1 MQVINL
7 SEDDANLTDSVPET
21 ILGDNRI
28 YQLIYSNVLY
38 YPVMYV
44 LPLVTLTTLNF
55 KLIAALNLLRRRTVV
70 STSVC
75 RRRPSRH
82 KRNKHDTYCVVV
94 IVFVF
99 IICQTPA
106 LFNQIFWAVFEQT
119 DRECGHFHFYY
130 TKLSD
135 LLVVVNSSCNFIV
148 YCLFGRTF
156 RRIFLLTV
164 CGVPASPRCYRLTH
178 HSAHDVGQHSAADNN
193 SEVARESLTQYTEAR
208 RAMAR
213 HQLRH
218 QKHLAD
224 DVITLQPITMHA

>member
-1 MQVINL
+1 
-7 SEDDANLTDSVPET
+7 
-21 ILGDNRI
+21 
-28 YQLIYSNVLY
+28 
-38 YPVMYV
+38 MYI

-55 KLIAALNLLRRRTVV
+55 KLIAALNLIRRRTIV
-70 STSVC
+70 STSVFH
-75 RRRPSRH
+75 RRPSRH
-82 KRNKHDTYCVVV
+82 KQNKHDNITYCVVV

-106 LFNQIFWAVFEQT
+106 LFNQIFWAVFEPT

-164 CGVPASPRCYRLTH
+164 CGVPMSPRCYRLGR
-178 HSAHDVGQHSAADNN
+178 HSTRDVGRQSAADNN
-193 SEVARESLTQYTEAR
+193 SDAGTRLARESLTQYAEAGR
-208 RAMAR
+208 GR
-213 HQLRH
+213 HQLRP

-224 DVITLQPITMHA
+224 DVITLQPVTAHARFAVIVSGPSANNSTENDTSPHSSVLMSRVH